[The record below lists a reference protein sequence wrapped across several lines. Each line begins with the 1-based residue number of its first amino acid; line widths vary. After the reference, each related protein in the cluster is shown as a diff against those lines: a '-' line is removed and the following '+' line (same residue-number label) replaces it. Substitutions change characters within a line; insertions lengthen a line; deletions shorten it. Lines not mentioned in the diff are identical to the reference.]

1 MKYLTLYRKY
11 RPNRFSKIIGQ
22 NQIVTSLQNT
32 IINDNFS
39 HAYLLCGPRG
49 VGKTSI
55 AKVFA
60 KTINCLKIING
71 EACNECYICESF
83 NNNSCLD
90 LLEIDGASNNG
101 IDEIR
106 ELKEK
111 ISLLPSLC
119 KYKVY
124 IIDEVHMLT
133 ISAFN
138 ALLKT
143 LEEPPRHAIFILAT
157 TEVYKIPLT
166 IVSRCQKFDF
176 KLVNKNN
183 LVQNLITVLQQEQ
196 IPYEKDGLEQIA
208 LLSSGSVRDS
218 LNILEQV
225 IAYNREFVNLASV
238 NMLFM
243 IPSKAEKIAFLLD
256 IINNKTLKVLQTV
269 NNFLQVGVDINNL
282 TIDLINICKEIIIFK
297 ITTNKELLMILDPD
311 DSLPFS
317 ILTQEQLLKIIENYI
332 EALNNY
338 RFSNNAI
345 MYFEIASFKNMNYFQ
360 NMTSIVTTKV
370 NGHRDKMIT
379 TIETQQVDNKKKS
392 LTLNDSELVLAS
404 DDLKQ
409 EPSKM
414 LVPQNCLQNDNKNQ
428 VIKEKEVPDAVVVS
442 QNDSENQDK
451 KDENV
456 SETNNISVINKPFI
470 WEMMDYFNV
479 LSQADKY
486 LRTEYSNRWNLI
498 NEYLTHS
505 SFHKIVKMLVDT
517 TIVAAMK
524 GAIILSCPIQRQATI
539 VNNYSFT
546 KNMQDFLK
554 DILLTKNL
562 IIMAVHTPE
571 LAYIRQE
578 YYHLRIANKLPTPH
592 SLNFKDYYCREEDII
607 AKEKLLDNSVYQTV
621 QELFDNIVLID

>member
-11 RPNRFSKIIGQ
+11 RPNKFSKIIGQ
-22 NQIVTSLQNT
+22 NQIVTSLQNA
-32 IINDNFS
+32 IINDKFS

-60 KTINCLKIING
+60 KTVNCLKIING

-101 IDEIR
+101 VDEIR

-183 LVQNLITVLQQEQ
+183 LVQNLITVLEQEQ

-208 LLSSGSVRDS
+208 LLSSGAVRDS
-218 LNILEQV
+218 LSILEQI
-225 IAYNREFVNLASV
+225 IAYNREVVNLASV

-256 IINNKTLKVLQTV
+256 IINNKTLKVLQTI

-282 TIDLINICKEIIIFK
+282 TIDLINICKEIIIYK
-297 ITTNKELLMILDPD
+297 GTTNKEILMILDPD
-311 DSLPFS
+311 DSFPFS
-317 ILTQEQLLKIIENYI
+317 ILTQEQLLKIIENYL

-360 NMTSIVTTKV
+360 NMASIVTTEV
-370 NGHRDKMIT
+370 SHPDEIIT
-379 TIETQQVDNKKKS
+379 TVESQQVDNKKES
-392 LTLNDSELVLAS
+392 LTLNDSELVVAI

-409 EPSKM
+409 ETNKIII
-414 LVPQNCLQNDNKNQ
+414 PQNDG
-428 VIKEKEVPDAVVVS
+428 
-442 QNDSENQDK
+442 ENQDE

-470 WEMMDYFNV
+470 WEMMDYLNV
-479 LSQADKY
+479 LLQADKY

-505 SFHKIVKMLVDT
+505 SFQKIAKMLVDT

-524 GAIILSCPIQRQATI
+524 GAIILSCPIERQATI
-539 VNNYSFT
+539 INNYSFT
-546 KNMQDFLK
+546 KNMQEFLK
-554 DILLTKNL
+554 DILVTKNL

-578 YYHLRIANKLPTPH
+578 YYQLRIANKLPTPYG
-592 SLNFKDYYCREEDII
+592 LNFKDYYRQEEDII
-607 AKEKLLDNSVYQTV
+607 VKEKLLDNSVYQTV
-621 QELFDNIVLID
+621 QELFDNIILID

>member
-11 RPNRFSKIIGQ
+11 RPNKFSKIIGQ
-22 NQIVTSLQNT
+22 NQIVTSLQNA
-32 IINDNFS
+32 IINDKFS

-60 KTINCLKIING
+60 KTVNCLKIING
-71 EACNECYICESF
+71 EACNECYICETF

-101 IDEIR
+101 VDEIR

-183 LVQNLITVLQQEQ
+183 LVQNLITVLEQEQ

-208 LLSSGSVRDS
+208 LLSSGAVRDS
-218 LNILEQV
+218 LSILEQV
-225 IAYNREFVNLASV
+225 IAYNREVVNLASV

-256 IINNKTLKVLQTV
+256 IINNNTLKVLQTI

-282 TIDLINICKEIIIFK
+282 TIDLINICKEIIIYK
-297 ITTNKELLMILDPD
+297 GTTNKEILMILDPD

-317 ILTQEQLLKIIENYI
+317 ILTQEQLLKIIENYL

-360 NMTSIVTTKV
+360 NMASIVATEV
-370 NGHRDKMIT
+370 RHHDAIIT
-379 TIETQQVDNKKKS
+379 TVENQQVDNKKES
-392 LTLNDSELVLAS
+392 LTLNDSELVVAI
-404 DDLKQ
+404 DDLKS
-409 EPSKM
+409 ETNKM
-414 LVPQNCLQNDNKNQ
+414 IIPQNCLQNDNKNQ
-428 VIKEKEVPDAVVVS
+428 IIKEKEVSNKIIIP
-442 QNDSENQDK
+442 QNDSENQDE

-470 WEMMDYFNV
+470 WEMTDYLNV

-486 LRTEYSNRWNLI
+486 LRTEYSNRWNLV

-505 SFHKIVKMLVDT
+505 SFQKIAKMLVDT

-524 GAIILSCPIQRQATI
+524 GAIILSCPIERQATI
-539 VNNYSFT
+539 INNYSFT
-546 KNMQDFLK
+546 KNMQEFLK

-562 IIMAVHTPE
+562 IIMAVHTLE

-578 YYHLRIANKLPTPH
+578 YYQLRIANKLPTPYA
-592 SLNFKDYYCREEDII
+592 LNFKDYYRQEEDII
-607 AKEKLLDNSVYQTV
+607 SKEKLLDNSVYQTV
-621 QELFDNIVLID
+621 QELFDNIILID

>member
-11 RPNRFSKIIGQ
+11 RPNKFSKIIGQ

-32 IINDNFS
+32 IINDKFS

-60 KTINCLKIING
+60 KTVNCLKIING
-71 EACNECYICESF
+71 EACNECYICETF

-101 IDEIR
+101 VDEIR

-183 LVQNLITVLQQEQ
+183 LVQNLITVLEQEQ

-208 LLSSGSVRDS
+208 LLSSGAVRDS
-218 LNILEQV
+218 LSILEQV
-225 IAYNREFVNLASV
+225 IAYNREVVNLASV

-256 IINNKTLKVLQTV
+256 IINNNTLKVLQTI

-282 TIDLINICKEIIIFK
+282 TIDLINICKEIIIYK
-297 ITTNKELLMILDPD
+297 GTTNKEILMILDPD

-317 ILTQEQLLKIIENYI
+317 ILTQEQLLKIIENYL

-360 NMTSIVTTKV
+360 NMASIVTTEV
-370 NGHRDKMIT
+370 RHHDAIIT
-379 TIETQQVDNKKKS
+379 TVENQQVDNKKES
-392 LTLNDSELVLAS
+392 LTLNDSELVVAI
-404 DDLKQ
+404 DDLKS
-409 EPSKM
+409 ET
-414 LVPQNCLQNDNKNQ
+414 NK
-428 VIKEKEVPDAVVVS
+428 IIIP
-442 QNDSENQDK
+442 QNDSENQDE

-470 WEMMDYFNV
+470 WEMTDYLNV

-486 LRTEYSNRWNLI
+486 LRTEYSNRWNLV

-505 SFHKIVKMLVDT
+505 SFQKIAKMLVDT

-524 GAIILSCPIQRQATI
+524 GAIILSCPIERQATI
-539 VNNYSFT
+539 INNYSFT
-546 KNMQDFLK
+546 KNMQEFLK

-562 IIMAVHTPE
+562 IIMAVHTLE

-578 YYHLRIANKLPTPH
+578 YYQLRIANKLPTPYA
-592 SLNFKDYYCREEDII
+592 LNFKDYYRQEEDII
-607 AKEKLLDNSVYQTV
+607 SKEKLLDNSVYQTV
-621 QELFDNIVLID
+621 QELFDNIILID

>member
-11 RPNRFSKIIGQ
+11 RPNKFSKIIGQ
-22 NQIVTSLQNT
+22 NQIVTSLQNA
-32 IINDNFS
+32 IINDKFS

-55 AKVFA
+55 AKIFA
-60 KTINCLKIING
+60 KTVNCLKIING

-101 IDEIR
+101 VYEIR

-183 LVQNLITVLQQEQ
+183 LVQNLITVLEQEQ

-208 LLSSGSVRDS
+208 LLSSGAVRDS
-218 LNILEQV
+218 LSILEQV
-225 IAYNREFVNLASV
+225 IAYNREVVNLASV

-256 IINNKTLKVLQTV
+256 IINNKTLKVLQTI

-282 TIDLINICKEIIIFK
+282 TIDLINICKEIIIYK
-297 ITTNKELLMILDPD
+297 GTTNKEILMILDPD
-311 DSLPFS
+311 DSLPFN
-317 ILTQEQLLKIIENYI
+317 ILTQEQLLKIIENYL

-360 NMTSIVTTKV
+360 NMASIVTTEV
-370 NGHRDKMIT
+370 SHPDEIIT
-379 TIETQQVDNKKKS
+379 TVESQQVDNKKES
-392 LTLNDSELVLAS
+392 LTLNDSELSVAI
-404 DDLKQ
+404 DDLKP
-409 EPSKM
+409 ET
-414 LVPQNCLQNDNKNQ
+414 NK
-428 VIKEKEVPDAVVVS
+428 IIIP
-442 QNDSENQDK
+442 QNDSENQDE

-456 SETNNISVINKPFI
+456 SETNNISFINKPFI
-470 WEMMDYFNV
+470 WEIMDYLNV

-486 LRTEYSNRWNLI
+486 LRTEYSNRWNLV

-505 SFHKIVKMLVDT
+505 SFQKIAKMLVDT

-524 GAIILSCPIQRQATI
+524 GAIILSCPIEHQATI
-539 VNNYSFT
+539 INNYSFT
-546 KNMQDFLK
+546 KNMQEFLK

-578 YYHLRIANKLPTPH
+578 YYQLRIANKLPTPYA
-592 SLNFKDYYCREEDII
+592 LNFKDYYRQEEDII
-607 AKEKLLDNSVYQTV
+607 VKEKLLDNSVYQTV
-621 QELFDNIVLID
+621 QELFDNIILID

>member
-11 RPNRFSKIIGQ
+11 RPNKFSKIIGQ
-22 NQIVTSLQNT
+22 NQIVTSLQNA
-32 IINDNFS
+32 IINDKFS

-55 AKVFA
+55 AKIFA
-60 KTINCLKIING
+60 KTVNCLKIING

-101 IDEIR
+101 VDEIR

-183 LVQNLITVLQQEQ
+183 LVQNLITVLEQEQ

-208 LLSSGSVRDS
+208 LLSSGAVRDS
-218 LNILEQV
+218 LSILEQV
-225 IAYNREFVNLASV
+225 IAYNREVVNLASV

-256 IINNKTLKVLQTV
+256 IINNKTLKVLQTI

-282 TIDLINICKEIIIFK
+282 TIDLINICKEIIIYK
-297 ITTNKELLMILDPD
+297 GTTNKEILMILDPD

-317 ILTQEQLLKIIENYI
+317 ILTQEQLLKIIENYL

-360 NMTSIVTTKV
+360 NMASIVTTEV
-370 NGHRDKMIT
+370 SHPDEIIT
-379 TIETQQVDNKKKS
+379 TVESQQVDNKKES
-392 LTLNDSELVLAS
+392 LTLNDSELSVAI
-404 DDLKQ
+404 DDLKP
-409 EPSKM
+409 ET
-414 LVPQNCLQNDNKNQ
+414 NK
-428 VIKEKEVPDAVVVS
+428 IIIP
-442 QNDSENQDK
+442 QNDSENQDE

-470 WEMMDYFNV
+470 WEMMDYLNV

-486 LRTEYSNRWNLI
+486 LRTEYSNRWNLV

-505 SFHKIVKMLVDT
+505 SFQKIAKMLVDT

-524 GAIILSCPIQRQATI
+524 GAIILSCPIERQATI
-539 VNNYSFT
+539 INNYSFT
-546 KNMQDFLK
+546 KNMQEFLK

-578 YYHLRIANKLPTPH
+578 YYQLRIANKLPTPYA
-592 SLNFKDYYCREEDII
+592 LNFKDYYRQEEDII
-607 AKEKLLDNSVYQTV
+607 VKEKLLDNSVYQTV
-621 QELFDNIVLID
+621 QELFDNIILID

>member
-11 RPNRFSKIIGQ
+11 RPNKFSKIIGQ
-22 NQIVTSLQNT
+22 NQIVTSLQNA
-32 IINDNFS
+32 IINDKFS

-55 AKVFA
+55 AKIFA
-60 KTINCLKIING
+60 KTVNCLKIING

-101 IDEIR
+101 VDEIR

-183 LVQNLITVLQQEQ
+183 LVQNLITVLEQEQ

-208 LLSSGSVRDS
+208 LLSSGAVRDS
-218 LNILEQV
+218 LSILEQV
-225 IAYNREFVNLASV
+225 IAYNREVVNLASV

-256 IINNKTLKVLQTV
+256 IINNKTLKVLQTI
-269 NNFLQVGVDINNL
+269 NNFFQVGVDINNL
-282 TIDLINICKEIIIFK
+282 TIDLINICKEIIIYK
-297 ITTNKELLMILDPD
+297 GTTNKEILMILDPD

-317 ILTQEQLLKIIENYI
+317 ILTQEQLLKIIENYL

-338 RFSNNAI
+338 RFINNAI

-360 NMTSIVTTKV
+360 NMASIVTTEV
-370 NGHRDKMIT
+370 SHPDEIIT
-379 TIETQQVDNKKKS
+379 TVESQQVDNKKES
-392 LTLNDSELVLAS
+392 LTLNDSELSVAI
-404 DDLKQ
+404 DDLKP
-409 EPSKM
+409 ET
-414 LVPQNCLQNDNKNQ
+414 NK
-428 VIKEKEVPDAVVVS
+428 IIIL
-442 QNDSENQDK
+442 QNDSENQDEK
-451 KDENV
+451 YENV

-470 WEMMDYFNV
+470 WEMMDYLNV

-486 LRTEYSNRWNLI
+486 LRTEYSNRWNLV

-505 SFHKIVKMLVDT
+505 SFQKIAKMLVDT

-524 GAIILSCPIQRQATI
+524 GAIILSCPIERQATI
-539 VNNYSFT
+539 INNYSFT
-546 KNMQDFLK
+546 KNMQEFLK

-578 YYHLRIANKLPTPH
+578 YYQLRIANKLPTPYA
-592 SLNFKDYYCREEDII
+592 LNFKDYYRQEEDII
-607 AKEKLLDNSVYQTV
+607 VKEKLLDNSVYQTV
-621 QELFDNIVLID
+621 QELFDNIILID

>member
-11 RPNRFSKIIGQ
+11 RPNKFSKIIGQ
-22 NQIVTSLQNT
+22 NQIVTSLQNA
-32 IINDNFS
+32 IINDKFS

-60 KTINCLKIING
+60 KTVNCLKIING

-101 IDEIR
+101 VDEIR

-183 LVQNLITVLQQEQ
+183 LVQNLITVLEQEQ

-208 LLSSGSVRDS
+208 LLSSGAVRDS
-218 LNILEQV
+218 LSILEQV
-225 IAYNREFVNLASV
+225 IAYNREVVNLASV

-256 IINNKTLKVLQTV
+256 IINNKTLKVLQTI

-282 TIDLINICKEIIIFK
+282 TIDLINICKEIIIYK
-297 ITTNKELLMILDPD
+297 GTTNKEILMILDPD

-317 ILTQEQLLKIIENYI
+317 ILTQEQLLKIIENYL

-360 NMTSIVTTKV
+360 NMASIVTTEV
-370 NGHRDKMIT
+370 SHPDEIIT
-379 TIETQQVDNKKKS
+379 TVESQQVDNKKES
-392 LTLNDSELVLAS
+392 LTLNDSELSVVI
-404 DDLKQ
+404 DDLKS
-409 EPSKM
+409 ET
-414 LVPQNCLQNDNKNQ
+414 NK
-428 VIKEKEVPDAVVVS
+428 IIIP
-442 QNDSENQDK
+442 QNDSENQ
-451 KDENV
+451 DENV

-470 WEMMDYFNV
+470 WEMTEYLNV

-486 LRTEYSNRWNLI
+486 LRTEYSNRWNLV
-498 NEYLTHS
+498 NEYLTNS
-505 SFHKIVKMLVDT
+505 SFHKIAKMLVDT

-524 GAIILSCPIQRQATI
+524 GAIILSCPIERQATI
-539 VNNYSFT
+539 INNYSFT
-546 KNMQDFLK
+546 KNMQEFLK

-578 YYHLRIANKLPTPH
+578 YYQLRIANKLPTPYA
-592 SLNFKDYYCREEDII
+592 LNFKDYYRQEEDII
-607 AKEKLLDNSVYQTV
+607 LKEKLLDNSVYQTV
-621 QELFDNIVLID
+621 QELFDNIILID